1 MLSMRYKKLTGMHM
15 GHSYV
20 VVEPASEIDSPMRWM
35 LHCESVADEKLIVSE
50 DELADTERWQS
61 LDEKPPMQ

>member
-1 MLSMRYKKLTGMHM
+1 MINMRYKKLTGMHT

-50 DELADTERWQS
+50 DELSDPKSWQP
-61 LDEKPPMQ
+61 LD